1 MKFLSLKSIVLI
13 SLLVVFS
20 APLLAADAAKDERDG
35 AALLP
40 EFYRAVD
47 AGELETLG
55 KTDAMR
61 EVLSEKPFTSATLM
75 SLDSS
80 VLLPALIAG
89 LRENN
94 LKITQHAQKVA
105 AFDAAIANLRA
116 TLIAPGKPDLTASS
130 CGADCPRK
138 PH

>member
-1 MKFLSLKSIVLI
+1 MKFFNQRTIVLVT
-13 SLLVVFS
+13 LLVAFS
-20 APLLAADAAKDERDG
+20 SPLLAADAAKDERDG
-35 AALLP
+35 TALLP

-47 AGELETLG
+47 AGELDTLG
-55 KTDAMR
+55 KTEAMMN
-61 EVLSEKPFTSATLM
+61 VLGGKAFTSATLM

-105 AFDAAIANLRA
+105 AYDTAIANLRA
-116 TLIAPGKPDLTASS
+116 TLIAPGKPDLTAPP
-130 CGADCPRK
+130 CGADCPHR